1 MSKRILKRELAMP
14 KFQWQTLLIAG
25 AGAMIASL
33 LYLTAPHFAVRE
45 DVIVRQ
51 GAAAAENLPSRLSD
65 EEFWRM
71 ASGFSEPGGYFRSD
85 NFLSN
90 EQTYQHV
97 IPAVKRNVPLG
108 GVYLGVGPEQN
119 FTYMVALEPKMAF
132 IIDIR
137 RQNMVEHLLY
147 KSLMELS
154 ADRAEF
160 LSRLFS
166 RPRPAGLNAR
176 SSPETLYRTYQA
188 AEESTSLFNRNLRE
202 VWSHL
207 IKTHQFQLSADDEKS
222 IRYVYNAFFE
232 SGPDMSYVFMGS
244 LGGGWGMPTYGDLM
258 TATDRLGRNWS
269 FLATEEQFQFVQ
281 RLQKNN
287 LIIPLVGDFAG
298 QKAVRS
304 VGRYLR
310 EHNAVLT
317 TFYTSNVEQYLFQQ
331 EDDWQR
337 FYANVATLPLD
348 STSTFIRFVLNGR
361 GGFGFGRTFGSR
373 SSSVSCR
380 INDVLKALNAGK
392 IRGYYDVVEMS
403 R

>member
-14 KFQWQTLLIAG
+14 KFQRQTLLIAG

-222 IRYVYNAFFE
+222 
-232 SGPDMSYVFMGS
+232 
-244 LGGGWGMPTYGDLM
+244 
-258 TATDRLGRNWS
+258 
-269 FLATEEQFQFVQ
+269 
-281 RLQKNN
+281 
-287 LIIPLVGDFAG
+287 
-298 QKAVRS
+298 
-304 VGRYLR
+304 
-310 EHNAVLT
+310 
-317 TFYTSNVEQYLFQQ
+317 
-331 EDDWQR
+331 
-337 FYANVATLPLD
+337 
-348 STSTFIRFVLNGR
+348 
-361 GGFGFGRTFGSR
+361 
-373 SSSVSCR
+373 
-380 INDVLKALNAGK
+380 
-392 IRGYYDVVEMS
+392 
-403 R
+403 